1 MKFAVDFNEYHNRL
15 DILLVQPMFFQDV
28 CSMYESDNHIHMDIK
43 ANNWKYLK
51 ELNDTFHLFDTDMAG
66 VTLKTMNNEL
76 VRLGMM
82 DVNIM
87 KRETR
92 S

>member
-1 MKFAVDFNEYHNRL
+1 MKFAVDFDEYHNRL
-15 DILLVQPMFFQDV
+15 DILLVQPLFFKDV
-28 CSMYESDNHIHMDIK
+28 CSFYESDNFVRMDIK

-51 ELNDTFHLFDTDMAG
+51 ELNDAYHLFDTDMAG
-66 VTLKTMNNEL
+66 VTLKNMTDEL
-76 VRLGMM
+76 IRLGMM

-87 KRETR
+87 KKETR

>member
-1 MKFAVDFNEYHNRL
+1 MNFAVDFDEYHNRL
-15 DILLVQPMFFQDV
+15 DILLVQPMFFTEV
-28 CSMYESDNHIHMDIK
+28 CRFYESDNYIHMDIK

-51 ELNDTFHLFDTDMAG
+51 ELNDTYHLLDTDMAG
-66 VTLKTMNNEL
+66 VTLKIMNNEL

>member
-1 MKFAVDFNEYHNRL
+1 MKFAVDYDEYHNRL
-15 DILLVQPMFFQDV
+15 DILLVQPFCFKDV
-28 CSMYESDNHIHMDIK
+28 CRFYELDNFIHMDIA

-51 ELNDTFHLFDTDMAG
+51 ELNDTYNLLDPDMGG
-66 VTLKTMNNEL
+66 VTLKIMNDEL
-76 VRLGMM
+76 IRLGMM

>member
-1 MKFAVDFNEYHNRL
+1 MKFAVDFDKYHNRL
-15 DILLVQPMFFQDV
+15 DILLVQPMFFKDV
-28 CSMYESDNHIHMDIK
+28 CRFYESDNFIHMDIK

-51 ELNDTFHLFDTDMAG
+51 ELNDTYHLFDTDMSG
-66 VTLKTMNNEL
+66 VTLKTMNDEL
-76 VRLGMM
+76 IRLGMM

-87 KRETR
+87 EKETR